1 MSSFCLSC
9 SLLSSLS
16 RFCSCSL
23 SSSILLYA
31 SVNFSSMKLSTKPWI
46 SSFSGHSS
54 SSRIRRISC
63 TAADV
68 DPRCSSKDDLTS
80 NMISSG
86 NRAAL
91 ITEPATCAARVPAI
105 AALLA
110 TAPAVAAADADI
122 VAAEVAALKNL
133 APNST
138 LSSVDAP
145 ISS

>member
-1 MSSFCLSC
+1 M
-9 SLLSSLS
+9 
-16 RFCSCSL
+16 
-23 SSSILLYA
+23 
-31 SVNFSSMKLSTKPWI
+31 
-46 SSFSGHSS
+46 
-54 SSRIRRISC
+54 
-63 TAADV
+63 

-80 NMISSG
+80 NVTSSG

-110 TAPAVAAADADI
+110 TAPADADI

>member
-1 MSSFCLSC
+1 
-9 SLLSSLS
+9 
-16 RFCSCSL
+16 
-23 SSSILLYA
+23 
-31 SVNFSSMKLSTKPWI
+31 
-46 SSFSGHSS
+46 
-54 SSRIRRISC
+54 
-63 TAADV
+63 
-68 DPRCSSKDDLTS
+68 
-80 NMISSG
+80 MISNG

-138 LSSVDAP
+138 LSSVDGP